1 MSFIYATVHHVKGD
15 QVMWT
20 GFYEWLFPE
29 PQPATEEA
37 AGWLAG
43 ELSKP
48 ISDLRR
54 DLHELIGADE
64 DKKERA
70 A

>member
-1 MSFIYATVHHVKGD
+1 
-15 QVMWT
+15 MWT
-20 GFYEWLFPE
+20 EFYGWLFPE

-43 ELSKP
+43 ELSRP
-48 ISDLRR
+48 AIDIQR
-54 DLHELIGADE
+54 ELLALFEPE
-64 DKKERA
+64 DQKDA

>member
-1 MSFIYATVHHVKGD
+1 MIFVHATVRHVKGD

-20 GFYEWLFPE
+20 EFYEWLFPE
-29 PQPATEEA
+29 PQPATKEA

-43 ELSKP
+43 ELSRP
-48 ISDLRR
+48 VIDLKQELSLLFDLDEQR
-54 DLHELIGADE
+54 D
-64 DKKERA
+64 A